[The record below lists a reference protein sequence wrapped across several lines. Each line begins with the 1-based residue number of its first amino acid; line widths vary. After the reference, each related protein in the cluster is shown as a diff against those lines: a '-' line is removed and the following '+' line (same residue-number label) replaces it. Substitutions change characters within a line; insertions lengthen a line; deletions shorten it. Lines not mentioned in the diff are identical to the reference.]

1 MENGTYVLNG
11 PWSLSPSGIYKTAGS
26 IVTYQRGDRNRMESI
41 TATGPLNESLNL
53 EIWYHEMNPGVLYKY
68 MLPAPEYSE
77 DNAVIAPPLYAN
89 EIPESYPRVEV

>member
-1 MENGTYVLNG
+1 
-11 PWSLSPSGIYKTAGS
+11 
-26 IVTYQRGDRNRMESI
+26 MESI

-68 MLPAPEYSE
+68 MLPAPENFN
-77 DNAVIAPPLYAN
+77 DNAIIAPPLYAN